1 MFIVFGCLFLGI
13 ILGRLFL
20 RNRENGRLASVITGI
35 VRLLLLALGLEVGA
49 DSMIMGSLGSLGLTA
64 LWLTGAAMAGSALA
78 ASGLWIAVRKSG
90 SGALGCLRKP
100 SEGTASAAE
109 NGRHGG
115 FASRLNMLWES
126 MKGSIVVVAFFLL
139 GIVLGLSGVADADGK
154 SVSLTSY
161 VLYAL
166 LLCVGMTIGEDGGFF
181 SRVKGLDRKLML
193 LPLMTACGTFL
204 GVAAVWAFFR
214 QYLLTDCLA
223 VGSGF
228 AYYSLSSVF
237 ITEMRGAELG
247 TVALLSN
254 IFREILALLVI
265 HPMART
271 LNPLAAVSMGGA
283 TTFDT
288 SLPVIMQSAGKD
300 YLIIAAFHGL
310 TLDFS
315 VPLFVTLFC
324 SISG

>member
-1 MFIVFGCLFLGI
+1 MLLNKSNAKNILAFIYSYLLFLY
-13 ILGRLFL
+13 
-20 RNRENGRLASVITGI
+20 
-35 VRLLLLALGLEVGA
+35 
-49 DSMIMGSLGSLGLTA
+49 DSRT
-64 LWLTGAAMAGSALA
+64 
-78 ASGLWIAVRKSG
+78 
-90 SGALGCLRKP
+90 
-100 SEGTASAAE
+100 
-109 NGRHGG
+109 
-115 FASRLNMLWES
+115 LNKMTCP
-126 MKGSIVVVAFFLL
+126 FLL
-139 GIVLGLSGVADADGK
+139 
-154 SVSLTSY
+154 T
-161 VLYAL
+161 
-166 LLCVGMTIGEDGGFF
+166 
-181 SRVKGLDRKLML
+181 LML
-193 LPLMTACGTFL
+193 SIDTFL
-204 GVAAVWAFFR
+204 GVAVMWAFFR

-265 HPMART
+265 PPMART

-300 YLIIAAFHGL
+300 FLVVAAFHGL

-324 SISG
+324 NIGG

>member
-1 MFIVFGCLFLGI
+1 MFIVFGYLFSGI
-13 ILGRLFL
+13 IIGRLFF
-20 RNRENGRLASVITGI
+20 RNHENSRLPKVISWI
-35 VRLLLLALGLEVGA
+35 VRLLLLSLGLEAGS
-49 DSMIMGSLGSLGLTA
+49 DSMIMGSLGTLGLTA
-64 LWLTGAAMAGSALA
+64 LLMTVAAMSGSSLLA
-78 ASGLWIAVRKSG
+78 SCLWLGVRKSG
-90 SGALGCLRKP
+90 GSTLPCLGMP
-100 SEGTASAAE
+100 SEGTAPAAE
-109 NGRHGG
+109 NDRHDGMRNRPG
-115 FASRLNMLWES
+115 ILWDS
-126 MKGSIVVVAFFLL
+126 MKDSFAVVMFFLS
-139 GIVLGLSGVADADGK
+139 GIILGLSGIMPSDIRP
-154 SVSLTSY
+154 VSLTNY

-166 LLCVGMTIGEDGGFF
+166 LLCVGMTIGVDSGFF
-181 SRVKGLDRKLML
+181 SRMKGLDRKLML
-193 LPLMTACGTFL
+193 LPLTTACGTFL
-204 GVAAVWAFFR
+204 GVAVLWAFSR

-254 IFREILALLVI
+254 IFREILAMLVI
-265 HPMART
+265 PLTARA

-300 YLIIAAFHGL
+300 YLIVAAFHGL

-324 SISG
+324 SINS